1 MLQVSIGMAVLCIP
15 WLRWRH
21 PEWERPIRVSLVWP
35 VLYILATVF
44 ITLVPMV
51 ARPFETGMGCVM
63 ILTALPVYF
72 IFIHWKQKPALI
84 TNILSIKDFFCS
96 YVISIFILFDSR
108 QYNRLPSKS
117 AVGTGSVTKSSVKK
131 LSSPSPCPNPL
142 SQ

>member
-21 PEWERPIRVSLVWP
+21 PDWERPIRVSLVWP

-44 ITLVPMV
+44 ITLVPRV

-84 TNILSIKDFFCS
+84 KNILSK
-96 YVISIFILFDSR
+96 IFLLF
-108 QYNRLPSKS
+108 L
-117 AVGTGSVTKSSVKK
+117 T
-131 LSSPSPCPNPL
+131 
-142 SQ
+142 